1 MATSRHESSPSVR
14 EDQDLVE
21 GVWRDVHDHVVPG
34 GLVVGEAVGA
44 KSLCY
49 SGAAAAGSA
58 RPVAR
63 R

>member
-1 MATSRHESSPSVR
+1 VKTKTWPKELGGACM
-14 EDQDLVE
+14 
-21 GVWRDVHDHVVPG
+21 HDHVVPG
-34 GLVVGEAVGA
+34 GLVVGEGVGA

-58 RPVAR
+58 RPAAR